1 MLFSSHIW
9 YQKGWQLVPKL
20 VGCFTY
26 VLFSS
31 IKMEWWSQNN
41 LSWGARTINPSPLYP
56 RICSFYTIFNLYII
70 HIIYIYVCVIVYIKC
85 IYIYISPLYPHICC
99 FYPHSSWDKR
109 PCEIAGLGHIFVAP
123 VSALGLQLSILGI
136 GGCSKGDAGQ
146 GLGPWLAT
154 VDILWMVAKILH
166 QLVYYPPVNIQTTM
180 ENHHIYWVNQLIWPC
195 SMAMWHYQRV
205 GLSHYNQSHSLQCL
219 MVT

>member
-1 MLFSSHIW
+1 MAWGVGGNEFRFRSPDRKNKWNPKKRALADILELEDPHLNIHMYIYIHILYIRVYIYTYLWLYLYIHIETRIYSWFHQQNMLFSSHIW

-85 IYIYISPLYPHICC
+85 IYIYIPIV
-99 FYPHSSWDKR
+99 SSY
-109 PCEIAGLGHIFVAP
+109 L
-123 VSALGLQLSILGI
+123 LLLS
-136 GGCSKGDAGQ
+136 SFF
-146 GLGPWLAT
+146 
-154 VDILWMVAKILH
+154 M
-166 QLVYYPPVNIQTTM
+166 
-180 ENHHIYWVNQLIWPC
+180 
-195 SMAMWHYQRV
+195 R
-205 GLSHYNQSHSLQCL
+205 
-219 MVT
+219 